1 MTDNSRLKSYID
13 RIEELATEKAAI
25 NDGIRDIFTEVKS
38 AGYDPK
44 AVRAIIRE
52 RAQDQGKVK
61 ELAETVDLYKRELG
75 ILADLPLGR
84 AAVAKVAENV
94 TG

>member
-1 MTDNSRLKSYID
+1 MTDNSRLKDYIS
-13 RIEELATEKAAI
+13 RIEAINADKAAL
-25 NDGIRDIFTEVKS
+25 NEDIRDIFTEVKS

-52 RAQDQGKVK
+52 RAQDQAKAK

-75 ILADLPLGR
+75 ILADLPLGQ
-84 AAVAKVAENV
+84 AAVEKL
-94 TG
+94 GQ

>member
-1 MTDNSRLKSYID
+1 MTDNSRLKSFID
-13 RIEELATEKAAI
+13 RAEAVMAEKKALGE
-25 NDGIRDIFTEVKS
+25 DLLDIFTEVKS

-52 RAQDQGKVK
+52 RAQDAQKVA

-75 ILADLPLGR
+75 ILSDTPLGR
-84 AAVAKVAENV
+84 AAVAKV
-94 TG
+94 GG